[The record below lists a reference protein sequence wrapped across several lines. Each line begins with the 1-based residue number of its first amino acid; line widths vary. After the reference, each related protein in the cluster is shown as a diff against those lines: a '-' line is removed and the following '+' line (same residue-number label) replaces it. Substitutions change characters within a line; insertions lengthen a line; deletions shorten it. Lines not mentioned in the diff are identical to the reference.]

1 MSRTTLASSVAIF
14 FPSCL
19 PPRRRCRL
27 PHVSAVYNRFTP
39 LRFPSTLRRD
49 TSSSESRFYLVS
61 GVDTILVVTLVTDG
75 QEIRGLGHFCN
86 TAILLI
92 LCRRH
97 GIDTVLLLQTL
108 GPTERRYSPDWLSA
122 THESRFPSNSRTLH
136 RTAVYES
143 RGSETVRRRCARH
156 PPLYFCVRTPRYS
169 RAVIELGRAALFAY
183 QHACRVPRIPRI
195 AKS

>member
-49 TSSSESRFYLVS
+49 PSSSESRFYLVS
-61 GVDTILVVTLVTDG
+61 GVDTILFVTLVTDG

-97 GIDTVLLLQTL
+97 GVDTLLLQTL
-108 GPTERRYSPDWLSA
+108 GPTERYSPDWLSA
-122 THESRFPSNSRTLH
+122 THESRFPSNARTLH
-136 RTAVYES
+136 RTAIRIS
-143 RGSETVRRRCARH
+143 RFRNGSPEMRTTSTVV
-156 PPLYFCVRTPRYS
+156 LL
-169 RAVIELGRAALFAY
+169 RANTSVLTRG
-183 QHACRVPRIPRI
+183 H
-195 AKS
+195 